1 MHDHSLH
8 AHGTHNRFTYGILL
22 NTIYIIFEIIYGI
35 KSNSVALIAD
45 AFHNAGDVFSLAL
58 AWFGIWL
65 SERKAPS
72 RFTFGYKN
80 ATILTAF
87 INALL
92 LLVAVG
98 GISWEAIERLRLDQ
112 NTIQSVTVI
121 IVASIGVF
129 INSLTAYLFFHDR
142 HNDINIKGA
151 FLHMAIDAAI
161 SIGVIV
167 GAILIYYTGWNWL
180 DPIICL
186 IISGIILISTIELLK
201 ESFDMILHAVPNRIE
216 LKKLKAFL
224 GEYKGII
231 SYHDLHIWPLST
243 TEVAL
248 SAHIIVDDN
257 NFTCSF
263 RRELE
268 SLITQKFKIYHI
280 TLQIE
285 LKNESLDCQ
294 TNCHSHIE
302 G

>member
-1 MHDHSLH
+1 MNNHSLH
-8 AHGTHNRFTYGILL
+8 AHSTNNRFTYGILL
-22 NTIYIIFEIIYGI
+22 NSIYIIFEVIYGI
-35 KSNSVALIAD
+35 KSNSVALLAD
-45 AFHNAGDVFSLAL
+45 AVHNAGDVFSLAL

-65 SERKAPS
+65 SEKKAPS
-72 RFTFGYKN
+72 KFTFGYKN

-98 GISWEAIERLRLDQ
+98 GIGWEAIERLRMDE
-112 NTIQSVTVI
+112 TSIQSITVI

-129 INSLTAYLFFHDR
+129 INGLTAYLFFHDR
-142 HNDINIKGA
+142 HTDINIRGA

-161 SIGVIV
+161 SIGVII
-167 GAILIYYTGWNWL
+167 GGILIYFSGWNWL

-201 ESFDMILHAVPNRIE
+201 ESFDMMLQAVPNRIE
-216 LKKLKAFL
+216 LDNLKTFFE
-224 GEYKGII
+224 EYKGII

-248 SAHIIVDDN
+248 SAHIIVDDD
-257 NFTCSF
+257 NFTPLF
-263 RRELE
+263 RRTLE
-268 SLITQKFKIYHI
+268 SLISQKFEISHI

-294 TNCHSHIE
+294 TNCSL
-302 G
+302 